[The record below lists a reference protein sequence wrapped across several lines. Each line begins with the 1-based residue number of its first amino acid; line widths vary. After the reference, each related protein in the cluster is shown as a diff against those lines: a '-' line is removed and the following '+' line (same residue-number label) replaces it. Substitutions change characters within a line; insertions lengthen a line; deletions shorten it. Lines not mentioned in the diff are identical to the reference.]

1 MLKKA
6 LFVLLIAVALLA
18 FAGSGVPTAS
28 ADCSA
33 ATNCNPMFGPN
44 FLTTQTVGAS
54 TNPTVVF
61 NPLVKSV
68 LGVFDIEINLDVE
81 PLPLLPVPD
90 CFASQ
95 LGHAGCR

>member
-33 ATNCNPMFGPN
+33 ATNCNSMFGPN
-44 FLTTQTVGAS
+44 FFTTQTVGGG

-61 NPLVKSV
+61 NPLVKST
-68 LGVFDIEINLDVE
+68 LGVFDIETTGVDPQE
-81 PLPLLPVPD
+81 PLFVPD
-90 CFASQ
+90 CFAGEPGS
-95 LGHAGCR
+95 HGCR